1 MSEIEV
7 SRRLV
12 VHEFYGCAGER
23 NLSVDDDVCPI
34 NDVKGFSGVVICD
47 EYP

>member
-12 VHEFYGCAGER
+12 VHEFYRCASER
-23 NLSVDDDVCPI
+23 NLSVHDDVCPI
-34 NDVKGFSGVVICD
+34 DDVKGFSGVVICD
-47 EYP
+47 EHT